1 MNARI
6 EKLSQML
13 DKHYHRYT
21 ETFTDKETG
30 KSEIVNREDIIN
42 WMLSEEE
49 RHLIETI
56 AADVRN
62 LSDEDLF
69 EFQKL
74 IANFKY
80 RAFDEIYIE
89 LVRRGEDIWAS
100 KIESPATLQE
110 LSDKGNVY
118 AGDELMERVL
128 ACGNLNT
135 RSRRRPVCFTI
146 RNLAGIQLKPEAT
159 IEITH
164 LKRCVEYEYPNRY
177 YYYFKTDYMY
187 CVTEERNFKSYKS
200 LLEFIKQLNPD
211 PRKTDIVEEPVP
223 MSSHTPDRFIY
234 IVRDE
239 D

>member
-13 DKHYHRYT
+13 DKHYRRYT

-30 KSEIVNREDIIN
+30 KSEIVNREDISD
-42 WMLSEEE
+42 WVLSKEE
-49 RHLIETI
+49 RQLIEAI
-56 AADVRN
+56 AGDVRN

-69 EFQKL
+69 EFQKQ

-89 LVRRGEDIWAS
+89 MVRRGEDIWAS

-110 LSDKGNVY
+110 LSDKGNKY
-118 AGDELMERVL
+118 AGDELMERAL
-128 ACGNLNT
+128 ACGDLNK
-135 RSRRRPVCFTI
+135 RSRRRPVFFTI
-146 RNLAGIQLKPEAT
+146 RNLAGIQLMPEAT

-164 LKRCVEYEYPNRY
+164 LKRCVEFEYPNRY
-177 YYYFKTDYMY
+177 YYYFQTDDMY
-187 CVTEERNFKSYKS
+187 CVIEERAFKSYKS

-223 MSSHTPDRFIY
+223 LSSHTPDRFIY
-234 IVRDE
+234 IVRE
-239 D
+239 